1 MRPTLTRNG
10 LWIVITAGT
19 LAMAGTV
26 AVHPALVLC
35 GVIVLSIVLA
45 AWVHAWKAA
54 SAVRRHLIRVALWPG
69 HPTTYRGALVPD
81 LDLPLHVVIRN
92 ASVYDVGQ
100 VELRPV
106 LSDGLT
112 ATSGLLLQVSAGATV
127 ETQLRIKTLAVGTWF
142 IHGLTMTLRG
152 TLFTHQAYFPS
163 PTPLRVLPKPA
174 VQTKAVASNVMGS
187 PDLDV
192 RPRRLRSPGPG
203 GDLREIRQYHP
214 GDPFKRIAWKAT
226 ARTGHLMLRDLE
238 DSSSSTFYLL
248 LDISPSMRDG
258 PPGFAKLDHG
268 IDWVS
273 WYAAQAVRSGFRVG
287 YMSVDHAVY
296 QHLGPDEGRKQ
307 LMRITELLVDLHS
320 VVEAGYVDATAPE
333 LIDALAEYLRFQHG
347 LDCHVVVASDPMDPA
362 LVAGASGRM
371 YSRSILESWIER
383 CMSQKPSKTMRRA
396 WNRTGIGQTPSVT
409 KPMNGAPDVPNGVSR
424 YSPRLSA
431 STTRKTS
438 EHRTSQHEEAFQ
450 QSTMNASLERKI
462 RQCCRTVGIALP
474 YRTALLPDAKTQG
487 ITSALRIL
495 ATRRPAMSVV
505 FVSDLMG
512 IEMNPNLDNAIR
524 HLQSR
529 GHHLSVVSPYAPN
542 LWSPKGSRQTLLHR
556 VFSRH
561 EEDATASTRRHLA
574 RLGIDTVLSP
584 HKTNRQPALGPF
596 DDLSRPSQQRTNG

>member
-1 MRPTLTRNG
+1 VHPTLTRNG
-10 LWIVITAGT
+10 LWIVITAGS
-19 LAMAGTV
+19 LSMAGVVT
-26 AVHPALVLC
+26 VHPALVLC
-35 GVIVLSIVLA
+35 GVIVLAVVLA
-45 AWVHAWKAA
+45 AWIHAWKAA
-54 SAVRRHLIRVALWPG
+54 GAVRRHLIRVALWPG
-69 HPTTYRGALVPD
+69 HPTTHRGALVPD

-100 VELRPV
+100 VELHPI

-112 ATSGLLLQVSAGATV
+112 ATNGLLLQIFAGSTV
-127 ETQLRIKTLAVGTWF
+127 ETHLRIKTLAVGTWF
-142 IHGLTMTLRG
+142 IHGLSMTLRG

-163 PTPLRVLPKPA
+163 PTPLRVLPKSS
-174 VQTKAVASNVMGS
+174 VQAQVVASNVMGS

-226 ARTGHLMLRDLE
+226 ARTGRLMLRDLE

-273 WYAAQAVRSGFRVG
+273 WYAAQAIRSGFRVG

-307 LMRITELLVDLHS
+307 LMRITELLAGLHS
-320 VVEAGYVDATAPE
+320 VVEEGYVDATLPE
-333 LIDALAEYLRFQHG
+333 LIDALAEYLRFQKG
-347 LDCHVVVASDPMDPA
+347 LDCRVVVAADPLDPA
-362 LVAGASGRM
+362 LVAGATGRL
-371 YSRSILESWIER
+371 YSRAILESWMER
-383 CMSQKPSKTMRRA
+383 CRNQQIKRSARAAWTVPGPGRIPSPSRQAKIKAEGGRDPRPMSPAPKSE
-396 WNRTGIGQTPSVT
+396 ISVERI
-409 KPMNGAPDVPNGVSR
+409 KD
-424 YSPRLSA
+424 A
-431 STTRKTS
+431 SQD
-438 EHRTSQHEEAFQ
+438 RTSYPPTITSF
-450 QSTMNASLERKI
+450 LEREI

-487 ITSALRIL
+487 VTSALRIL
-495 ATRRPAMSVV
+495 ATRRPAMSVI

-512 IEMNPNLDNAIR
+512 IEMNRNLDNAIR

-529 GHHLSVVSPYAPN
+529 GHHLTVVSPYAPN
-542 LWSPKGSRQTLLHR
+542 LWAPNGPKQSILHR
-556 VFSRH
+556 VFSEH
-561 EEDATASTRRHLA
+561 EKEEMTATWIHLA
-574 RLGIDTVLSP
+574 RLGIRTVVSP
-584 HKTNRQPALGPF
+584 RRTSRQPSGYPLDVP
-596 DDLSRPSQQRTNG
+596 SRRASQRMAE